1 MSATNGS
8 IYRINDITLTVINDI
23 FLQGCHRVDEFIIT
37 QHPLM
42 NTITDFWQMIWNTN
56 TSIIVSLY
64 ADEKSQVETFKTK
77 NAFFIYPLFFSR
89 MYLISGHH
97 QVKSWIVEVL
107 VYV

>member
-1 MSATNGS
+1 
-8 IYRINDITLTVINDI
+8 
-23 FLQGCHRVDEFIIT
+23 
-37 QHPLM
+37 M

-77 NAFFIYPLFFSR
+77 SAFFIYPLFFSR